1 MFHSAK
7 LAKTASQALA
17 RAAFMSGVL
26 PSYTRVSFCSHLR
39 RSQQRALSAAEAE
52 TSEKACHAG
61 HSRFEEEK
69 EKENRRG
76 DVSVSLA
83 L

>member
-17 RAAFMSGVL
+17 RAAFTSGVL

-39 RSQQRALSAAEAE
+39 RSQQRACQQLRLKLRKKRAALD
-52 TSEKACHAG
+52 TRD
-61 HSRFEEEK
+61 SRKRKKKKTEEEMC
-69 EKENRRG
+69 
-76 DVSVSLA
+76 L
-83 L
+83 